1 MNLFNGLIQLASH
14 IYSVMKTRPQYPNVH
29 KTAYLSKDARIS
41 SPEDLYLEEA
51 VSIPDGAV
59 IMNGK
64 SGKFIMGK
72 WSFSSIDLLVICGN
86 HMPVVGVPLIK
97 VTNEMKAR
105 LDTNHKYSK
114 DVIVDEDVWI
124 GARVTLLPG
133 VHVGRGSI
141 VAAGSVVSK
150 DVPAYAIVGGTPA
163 HFINWKWGVDEII
176 EHESKLYP
184 EQERF
189 TRDYLEQIRQETWS
203 SVRKKC

>member
-1 MNLFNGLIQLASH
+1 MNLFKGLRQLASH
-14 IYSVMKTRPQYPNVH
+14 IYYVMKPLPLYPNVH
-29 KTAYLSKDARIS
+29 KTAFLAKDARVY
-41 SPEDLYLEEA
+41 SPNYLYMEEDT
-51 VSIPDGAV
+51 SIPEGAV

-64 SGKFIMGK
+64 LGKFIMKK

-86 HMPVVGVPLIK
+86 HMPVIGIPLIK
-97 VTNEMKAR
+97 VTNEIKAR
-105 LDTNHKYSK
+105 LDTNHKFSN

-163 HFINWKWGVDEII
+163 HFIKWKWTIDEILK
-176 EHESKLYP
+176 HEKEVYNEDERISKSELISM
-184 EQERF
+184 F
-189 TRDYLEQIRQETWS
+189 
-203 SVRKKC
+203 KKRIKE